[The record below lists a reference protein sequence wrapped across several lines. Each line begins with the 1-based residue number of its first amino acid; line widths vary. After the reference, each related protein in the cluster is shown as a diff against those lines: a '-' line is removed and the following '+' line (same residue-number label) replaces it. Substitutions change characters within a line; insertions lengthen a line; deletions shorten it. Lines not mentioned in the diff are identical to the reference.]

1 MSTHAR
7 TTPSTHTKTTHATAR
22 FHVKSWDEKP
32 YSEEPGL
39 PKLTRATVRVTYD
52 GDIQGEGVTEY
63 LMTHRDDGTASF
75 VQVER
80 VQGTLNGKQG
90 TFVLQGSGIY
100 DGKTA
105 KGDMTVVPGSGT
117 GALSSIRGHG
127 SFSAPKGPEGR
138 LTLEVEL
145 D

>member
-1 MSTHAR
+1 M
-7 TTPSTHTKTTHATAR
+7 STHTKTTRATAR

-39 PKLTRATVRVTYD
+39 PKLTRATVSVTYE
-52 GDIQGEGVTEY
+52 GDVQGEGVTEY

-75 VQVER
+75 VLVER
-80 VQGTLNGKQG
+80 VSGTLSGKEG
-90 TFVLQGSGIY
+90 SFVLQGSGIY

-117 GALSSIRGHG
+117 GDLRSIGGRG
-127 SFSAPKGPEGR
+127 SFSAPRGPEGR
-138 LTLEVEL
+138 LTLEVEF
-145 D
+145 